1 MDIGHSALLNTPGA
15 NINPPTETEAG
26 AASSAALSSDFETF
40 LRMLTVQLQNQ
51 DPLNPVEASDYAV
64 QLATFSGV
72 EQQVKT
78 NDLLASLGDQ
88 LQMSSLSQ
96 FAGWVGMEARFS
108 GPMTFAGSP
117 IQIVAETDSAAST
130 ANLVVKDSRDTIV
143 QVLPIQPPGGEL
155 SWAGV
160 DANGQ
165 PLPNGT
171 YSFFVENMN
180 AGNVISTTPADVYAL
195 VTEAR
200 TEANGAI
207 LGLPGG
213 GSVAANSVTGIRAPG
228 P

>member
-1 MDIGHSALLNTPGA
+1 MNIGQTPVQNAAGA
-15 NINPPTETEAG
+15 NINPPTEADTSAG
-26 AASSAALSSDFETF
+26 STAALSSDFETF

-78 NDLLASLGDQ
+78 NDLLTSLGDQ

-108 GPMTFAGSP
+108 GPATFSGSP
-117 IQIVAETDSAAST
+117 MQVVADTDPVASA
-130 ANLVVKDSRDTIV
+130 ANLVVKDRNDTIV
-143 QVLPIQPPGGEL
+143 QLVPIQPPGGEIT
-155 SWAGV
+155 WAGT
-160 DANGQ
+160 DANGV
-165 PLPNGT
+165 PFPNGE
-171 YSFFVENMN
+171 YSFFVENLN
-180 AGNVISTTPADVYAL
+180 AGNVISTRPADVYAL

-200 TEANGAI
+200 SDPGGAV
-207 LGLPGG
+207 LGLSGG
-213 GSVAANSVTGIRAPG
+213 GSIGAGSVSGIRAPG